1 MVEGFISPVRRSTA
15 TGLNTGVAIAGT
27 GTAVTVDLA
36 LRDSSG
42 TAITD
47 GTTQIQLAAD
57 GHQTKFIDELFP
69 LVDTTDFSGTIT
81 ATAIGGN
88 IVGTAI
94 ELGPGA
100 FTTLPVTPLN

>member
-42 TAITD
+42 TAI
-47 GTTQIQLAAD
+47 
-57 GHQTKFIDELFP
+57 
-69 LVDTTDFSGTIT
+69 
-81 ATAIGGN
+81 
-88 IVGTAI
+88 